1 MSATRALKFYKM
13 KKTTSNTLD
22 IANFEAFDWNSF
34 VERKPLQSF
43 TYNSSIS
50 FFLTISIAIN
60 S

>member
-1 MSATRALKFYKM
+1 MK

-22 IANFEAFDWNSF
+22 IANFEVFDWNSF
-34 VERKPLQSF
+34 VEHKPLQSF

-50 FFLTISIAIN
+50 FFLTISVAIN